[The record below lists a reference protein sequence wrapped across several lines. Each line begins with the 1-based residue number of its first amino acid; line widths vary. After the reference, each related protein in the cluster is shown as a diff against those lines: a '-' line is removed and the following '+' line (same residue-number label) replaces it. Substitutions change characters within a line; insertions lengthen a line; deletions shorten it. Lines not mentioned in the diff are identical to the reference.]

1 MIDQMIKV
9 RMTNGKD
16 IYGTNLDIGRYSVK
30 HDCEVEHEY
39 EHVNPSTVYNTF
51 EYVGDRKPSPIS
63 VSVTF
68 DYRMNRAMGTFNTR
82 GVNLDKW

>member
-39 EHVNPSTVYNTF
+39 EHGK
-51 EYVGDRKPSPIS
+51 YVKYAKGNVIGSK
-63 VSVTF
+63 
-68 DYRMNRAMGTFNTR
+68 
-82 GVNLDKW
+82 K

>member
-1 MIDQMIKV
+1 
-9 RMTNGKD
+9 MTNGKD

-51 EYVGDRKPSPIS
+51 EMPHTVSSSLKPI
-63 VSVTF
+63 F
-68 DYRMNRAMGTFNTR
+68 
-82 GVNLDKW
+82 